1 MGVGAWRP
9 RPGFPD
15 MALGT
20 IKWFSAEKGFGFIA
34 PMDGSEDV
42 RFNASA
48 ITRDDLDSLIEGQR
62 VRYEVVV
69 ADGQRVAAHLSLA
82 G

>member
-1 MGVGAWRP
+1 
-9 RPGFPD
+9 

-20 IKWFSAEKGFGFIA
+20 IKWFNAEKGFGFIA
-34 PMDGSEDV
+34 PLDGSEDV
-42 RFNASA
+42 RFHASA
-48 ITRDDLDSLIEGQR
+48 LERAGLNFVEGQR

-69 ADGQRVAAHLSLA
+69 AGEQRIAEHLSLA

>member
-1 MGVGAWRP
+1 
-9 RPGFPD
+9 

-42 RFNASA
+42 RFHASA
-48 ITRDDLDSLIEGQR
+48 IERAGLGLLAEGQR

-69 ADGQRVAAHLSLA
+69 ADEQRVAEHLSLA

>member
-1 MGVGAWRP
+1 
-9 RPGFPD
+9 

-20 IKWFSAEKGFGFIA
+20 VKWFSAEKGFGFIA

-42 RFNASA
+42 RVPASA
-48 ITRDDLDSLIEGQR
+48 LERAGLDLLVEGQR

-69 ADGQRVAAHLSLA
+69 ADEQRIAEHLSLA

>member
-1 MGVGAWRP
+1 
-9 RPGFPD
+9 

-42 RFNASA
+42 RFHAA
-48 ITRDDLDSLIEGQR
+48 ALEHVDLNLIIEGLR

-69 ADGQRVAAHLSLA
+69 AGEQRIAEHLSLA

>member
-1 MGVGAWRP
+1 
-9 RPGFPD
+9 

-20 IKWFSAEKGFGFIA
+20 VKWFSAEKGFGFIA

-42 RFNASA
+42 RFHASA
-48 ITRDDLDSLIEGQR
+48 LERDGLNLLVEGQR

-69 ADGQRVAAHLSLA
+69 ADEQRIAEHLSIA

>member
-1 MGVGAWRP
+1 
-9 RPGFPD
+9 

-42 RFNASA
+42 RFHAAA
-48 ITRDDLDSLIEGQR
+48 IERAVLDSLVEGQR
-62 VRYEVVV
+62 VRYEMVV
-69 ADGQRVAAHLSLA
+69 AGGERLAEHLSLA

>member
-1 MGVGAWRP
+1 
-9 RPGFPD
+9 

-20 IKWFSAEKGFGFIA
+20 IKWFSVEKGFGFIA

-42 RFNASA
+42 RFHATA
-48 ITRDDLDSLIEGQR
+48 VEHAVLDSLVEGQR
-62 VRYEVVV
+62 VRYEMVVT
-69 ADGQRVAAHLSLA
+69 GEQRLAEHLSLA